1 MIKLRTALYDLEAD
15 GLNPSVIHCL
25 VIQEAES
32 DFEAIC
38 DTPEKIDWGI
48 KILEDADVTVAHNLI
63 DYDGKVLRKLKKYAP
78 KGKERD
84 SFVMCQVLMGDIKET
99 FDYRENDRKKA
110 RVKAGVVHPFE
121 WKGKYMGSHSLEAWG
136 YRLGMA
142 KGDYA
147 ELMKKKG
154 LDPWASL
161 NPEMLEYCRQDVRV
175 LKALWVERIQPLMR
189 DGVPAN
195 NERAIAMEHFMQR
208 QMSMLEQD
216 GIRFNVQKA
225 LELCRTLELRA
236 QELEQEIAVD
246 LGPRH
251 EPKQWVVVANG
262 NNGDNVRTEFMRLHP
277 DKAIWHLRTDHE
289 LNEFGMHREM
299 WGKHVNPAVER
310 ERSKDRAWLKKH
322 AHLPEGTP
330 VPERPGKID
339 VPLYEAGD
347 KSNVWVCEGSYTP
360 LVYAPVKVTSRE
372 KVARRLLELGWRPGL
387 LTPKGLPVMSEPEL
401 EKLSETVPVAGKI
414 ATYYLVKKRLGQIK
428 TGKQA
433 WLRLV
438 DANGYIHPRIR
449 PCATIT
455 ARAAHSNPN
464 ISQVPA
470 IKMVSRPNANE
481 VTDPVER
488 LKLQETIL
496 MLQSKDNPTPE
507 DRKKIKM
514 AKYFLSPTIEVI
526 GWGEEGEW
534 GADCRALF
542 YVPDG
547 WLQVGADLSGI
558 ELRAFAND
566 LYPFD
571 NGDFL
576 RVLLEKDVHEEN
588 RKILGIPNR
597 TDAKRF
603 IFAWLYGAGDEML
616 GSIIYPTKNIAQQK
630 IAGRDFRNA
639 LTSGIKG
646 TAQLLRAIHRL
657 IHQRKA
663 AFTERQVST
672 VQDEA
677 TGVSVWRTTVGY
689 LQALDGR
696 LLGVRGMHSAL
707 NTRLQSS
714 GAIVSKY
721 WIYCVIKAIEKL
733 GWKRGYDGDYVFM
746 VWSHDEVQFACRAEL
761 AEQLK
766 EICEASA
773 GTAGQM
779 LKMMVPIEAESKIGN
794 NWLECH

>member
-32 DFEAIC
+32 DFEAVC
-38 DTPEKIDWGI
+38 DTPEKIEWGI
-48 KILEDADVTVAHNLI
+48 RILEDADMTVAHNLI

-110 RVKAGVVHPFE
+110 RVKAGIVNPFE

-147 ELMKKKG
+147 EMMKKKG

-161 NPEMLEYCRQDVRV
+161 NPDMLEYCRQDVRV
-175 LKALWVERIQPLMR
+175 LKALWLERILPLMR

-216 GIRFNVQKA
+216 GVRFNVQKA
-225 LELCRTLELRA
+225 LELVGVLEKRALEL
-236 QELEQEIAVD
+236 EEEIATD
-246 LGPRH
+246 LGPRY
-251 EPKQWVVVANG
+251 EPKTWAKPILNSNNG
-262 NNGDNVRTEFMRLHP
+262 NNVRSPFMREYP
-277 DKAIWHLRTDHE
+277 DQWIWHLRTDEE
-289 LNEFGMHREM
+289 LAKQGMSREL
-299 WGKHVNPAVER
+299 WGRHVDPAVLR
-310 ERSKDRAWLKKH
+310 EDNKDKAWKKKH
-322 AHLPEGTP
+322 AHLPADQIP
-330 VPERPGKID
+330 PRPNKIVVPM
-339 VPLYEAGD
+339 YEAGEG
-347 KSNVWVCEGSYTP
+347 SNLFVGEGSYTP
-360 LVYAPVKVTSRE
+360 IIYKPVKVTSRE
-372 KVARRLLELGWRPGL
+372 QVARRLLELGWHP
-387 LTPKGLPVMSEPEL
+387 TIFTKTGLPVMSEPEL
-401 EKLSETVPVAGKI
+401 QKLGETVPVAKKI
-414 ATYYLVKKRLGQIK
+414 ALYYLVKKRLGQLK

-438 DANGYIHPRIR
+438 DENGYIHPRIR

-470 IKMVSRPNANE
+470 IKMITVPNPDQ
-481 VTDPVER
+481 VTDPAEVA
-488 LKLQETIL
+488 KLENLIAT
-496 MLQSKDNPTPE
+496 LQAKDELTKE
-507 DRKKIKM
+507 ERKKVKV
-514 AKYFLSPTIEVI
+514 AKFLLSPTTEVV

-547 WLQVGADLSGI
+547 WKQVGADLAGI

-566 LYPFD
+566 LFPFD
-571 NGDFL
+571 DGKFL
-576 RVLLEKDVHEEN
+576 KVLLEKDVHEEN

-616 GSIIYPTKNIAQQK
+616 GSIIFPTKNTTQQK

-639 LTSGIKG
+639 LTSGIAG

-657 IHQRKA
+657 IRQRKH
-663 AFTERQVST
+663 AFVERQVST
-672 VQDEA
+672 TEDEA
-677 TGVSVWRTTVGY
+677 TGVQVWRTTVGY

-721 WIYCVIKAIEKL
+721 WIYVVIKELEKR

-746 VWSHDEVQFACRAEL
+746 IWSHDEVQFGCRAEL
-761 AEQLK
+761 AEELAAV
-766 EICEASA
+766 CRDSASVA
-773 GTAGQM
+773 GNM
-779 LKMMVPIEAESKIGN
+779 LKMMVPIEADAKIGD
-794 NWLECH
+794 NWQECH